1 MIDKTQLGIG
11 KANRNLNTAASPVK
25 TISSQQ
31 LSFKA
36 VLDEQLKN
44 ETNQLQMSKH
54 AKDRIA
60 QRGIDV
66 DQDLMSSLNYAA
78 DIARSKGARDIVM
91 IGKDA
96 AFVVNIPNSVIV
108 TAVSSD
114 ELKDN
119 IFTNIDSAVLI

>member
-1 MIDKTQLGIG
+1 LIDRTQFGVG
-11 KANRNLNTAASPVK
+11 SANRNFNTAANSVK

-44 ETNQLQMSKH
+44 ESKQLQLSKH

-60 QRGIDV
+60 ERGIDV
-66 DQDLMSSLNYAA
+66 NQNLMSSLNDAA
-78 DIARSKGARDIVM
+78 DVARSKGAKDIVM

-96 AFVVNIPNSVIV
+96 AFIVNIPNGVIV

-114 ELKDN
+114 ELKNN

>member
-1 MIDKTQLGIG
+1 MIDKTQIGIG
-11 KANRNLNTAASPVK
+11 KTAANVNTAANPVK
-25 TISSQQ
+25 TINSQQ

-36 VLDEQLKN
+36 VLDQQLKN
-44 ETNQLQMSKH
+44 ESQQLQLSKH

-60 QRGIDV
+60 QRGIEV
-66 DQDLMSSLNYAA
+66 DQNVMSSLNNAA
-78 DIARSKGARDIVM
+78 DLARSKGARDIVM

-96 AFVVNIPNSVIV
+96 AFVVNIPNGVIV

-114 ELKDN
+114 ELKNN

>member
-1 MIDKTQLGIG
+1 MIDRTQFGVG
-11 KANRNLNTAASPVK
+11 SANRNFNTAANSVK

-44 ETNQLQMSKH
+44 ESKQLQLSKH

-60 QRGIDV
+60 ERGIDV
-66 DQDLMSSLNYAA
+66 NQNLMSSLNDAA
-78 DIARSKGARDIVM
+78 DVARSKGAKDIVM

-96 AFVVNIPNSVIV
+96 AFIVNIPNGVIV

-114 ELKDN
+114 ELKNN